1 MQTNTFGVLVKNAKG
16 MVFSDGEY
24 LYFPDRK
31 SNLHEGIITDIE
43 VVKDFRDTRGYA
55 FITAKNVETEDF
67 SEEELFAF
75 IDTYRDVK
83 MCNLGGSQILALER
97 HTTSDYQRNIS
108 SFDTSY
114 NFTSF
119 VCKIDGKAIEIIS
132 GIVDKDKYREPFAS
146 LRHKIKV
153 LDDTVLEAFCKAKF
167 VGSADFNLFAQ
178 LKVCSELYLFSSK
191 RNELYYCAEYDIIK
205 TVEQLVYTNSVF
217 CNFYAYDGEHI
228 YRIDA
233 SESYMD
239 KFTFEPLDM
248 AELRKYAL
256 DSHICTIGYASNHN
270 LISNKI
276 IHHTVVLGSDLFII
290 YAYNLRSIN
299 FKDLNDEV
307 LDKLINM
314 TTENYLERLKC
325 VMKRQRLTTV
335 KNYTLSSWYFRE
347 EALC

>member
-1 MQTNTFGVLVKNAKG
+1 MQTNTFGVLVKNTKG

-75 IDTYRDVK
+75 IDTYKDVK
-83 MCNLGGSQILALER
+83 ICNLGGSQLLALER

-108 SFDTSY
+108 SFSTSY
-114 NFTSF
+114 HFTSF
-119 VCKIDGKAIEIIS
+119 VCKIDGEVIEIIS
-132 GIVDKDKYREPFAS
+132 GIIDKDNYREPFVS

-153 LDDTVLEAFCKAKF
+153 LDDKILKAFCRAKF
-167 VGSADFNLFAQ
+167 VGSEDFNLFAQ
-178 LKVCSELYLFSSK
+178 LKACSELYLFTSK
-191 RNELYYCAEYDIIK
+191 RDELYYSPECGIIK
-205 TVEQLVYTNSVF
+205 VVEHLSYTNSVF
-217 CNFYAYDGEHI
+217 CNFYAYNGEHI
-228 YRIDA
+228 YRIDT

-239 KFTFEPLDM
+239 KFKFLPLDM

-256 DSHICTIGYASNHN
+256 SNHICTIGYASNHN
-270 LISNKI
+270 LISDKI
-276 IHHTVVLGSDLFII
+276 INHTVVLGSDLFII

-299 FKDLNDEV
+299 FKDLNDED
-307 LDKLINM
+307 LDRLINM
-314 TTENYLERLKC
+314 TTENYLERLKY
-325 VMKRQRLTTV
+325 VMKRQKLTAV
-335 KNYTLSSWYFRE
+335 KQYMLSSWYFRE